1 MKKARTLTRAGIAG
15 LLAVA
20 LAAVPARGDELAPRN
35 QALLLLRVL
44 AYDRNLARRAGPRA
58 TVLVLYRPGDL
69 GSESRRSSLRTA
81 FEEVAREVVVSGL
94 AVEVEEVAFR
104 SAADLDAKV
113 AASSAALVYVD
124 RALAPEL
131 AEITRA
137 TRVRSALTAAGARE
151 LLPQGVA
158 VAVVAS
164 GTRAAILV
172 NLAAARREGAD
183 LDSALLGIAEVLRD
197 EAERPDGAPRAEPGE
212 P

>member
-1 MKKARTLTRAGIAG
+1 MKKARTITMAGIAG

-20 LAAVPARGDELAPRN
+20 LAAAPARGDELAPRN

-44 AYDRNLARRAGPRA
+44 AYDRNLVRRAGPRA

-69 GSESRRSSLRTA
+69 GSESRRGPLRTA
-81 FEEVAREVVVSGL
+81 FEEVAGEVTVSGL
-94 AVEVEEVAFR
+94 PVEVEEVPFR

-113 AASSAALVYVD
+113 TSSGAALVYVD

-131 AEITRA
+131 AEITRV
-137 TRVRSALTAAGARE
+137 TRVRSAVTAAGARE

-164 GTRAAILV
+164 GARAAIVV
-172 NLAAARREGAD
+172 NLPAARREGAD
-183 LDSALLGIAEVLRD
+183 LDSALLGVAEVLRD
-197 EAERPDGAPRAEPGE
+197 EAERPDGAPGVDPGE
-212 P
+212 R